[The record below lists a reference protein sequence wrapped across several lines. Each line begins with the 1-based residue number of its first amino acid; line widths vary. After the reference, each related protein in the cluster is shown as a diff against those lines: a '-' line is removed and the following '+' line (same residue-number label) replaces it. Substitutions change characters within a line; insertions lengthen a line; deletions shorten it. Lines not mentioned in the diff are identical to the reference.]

1 MLKRKTWIILW
12 LLGYV
17 LLISATVGALFW
29 QRQQVLV
36 TMSTTEARAEWD
48 TWRDD
53 VIRQQSNPGPV
64 QRRIPKS
71 TEPPALVLMR
81 DYFIVSLVG
90 ATFFTSVL
98 YWIVAWLVS
107 GALSSSRNPINNTLP
122 NS

>member
-1 MLKRKTWIILW
+1 MQSRRTWFTLW
-12 LLGYV
+12 LLGYAV
-17 LLISATVGALFW
+17 VISAIISSMFW
-29 QRQQVLV
+29 QRQQVLT
-36 TMSTTEARAEWD
+36 TMSTAEARAEWD

-81 DYFIVSLVG
+81 DYFTVSIVG
-90 ATFFTSVL
+90 ATFFTSLL
-98 YWIVAWLVS
+98 YWIVAWFVS
-107 GALSSSRNPINNTLP
+107 GAISSSRHPANNTSA

>member
-17 LLISATVGALFW
+17 LLISATVSAVFW
-29 QRQQVLV
+29 QRHQVLV